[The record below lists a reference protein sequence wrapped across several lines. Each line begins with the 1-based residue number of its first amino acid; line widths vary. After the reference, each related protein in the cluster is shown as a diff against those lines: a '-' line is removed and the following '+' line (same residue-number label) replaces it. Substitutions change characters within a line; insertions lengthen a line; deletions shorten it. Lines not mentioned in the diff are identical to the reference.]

1 MYPQNSRVAVQPPAR
16 QSVAVFGDRAF
27 RGVIK
32 GAWGLQGGPAPPGL
46 VSTAEETRR
55 QTHRGVTSPGHGG
68 AVSQPSSRGGTSG
81 GLVSSHL
88 PVLCPSPA
96 SLPPLPMGRLF
107 LEPSGLPA
115 PGLSTLL
122 PENHTQADPVRGWGR
137 HAPSGGPALLP
148 SPVPSLCGL
157 PATAPCAVPLP
168 QPLPPPA
175 GGGARAWAAAGLA
188 RVGSSVSE
196 AASDPAGQ
204 RHSAVT
210 QVPLGHLFLWEGHGA
225 L

>member
-1 MYPQNSRVAVQPPAR
+1 MALLPRGWCPQQRRP
-16 QSVAVFGDRAF
+16 GDR
-27 RGVIK
+27 RI
-32 GAWGLQGGPAPPGL
+32 
-46 VSTAEETRR
+46 E
-55 QTHRGVTSPGHGG
+55 GVTSPGHGG

-107 LEPSGLPA
+107 VEPSGLPV

-196 AASDPAGQ
+196 AASNPAGE
-204 RHSAVT
+204 RHSSDSGPTGPSVSVGRPWGLVT
-210 QVPLGHLFLWEGHGA
+210 GRPL
-225 L
+225 

>member
-1 MYPQNSRVAVQPPAR
+1 M
-16 QSVAVFGDRAF
+16 FGDRAF

-168 QPLPPPA
+168 QPLPPTSGRRCPSLGRSWA
-175 GGGARAWAAAGLA
+175 GTSGRLG
-188 RVGSSVSE
+188 VGSCQQPRWGAPQRSDSGPTGPSVSVGR
-196 AASDPAGQ
+196 PWGL
-204 RHSAVT
+204 VT
-210 QVPLGHLFLWEGHGA
+210 GRPL
-225 L
+225 